1 MFVAESKKAQQELR
15 KAAVD
20 AARMQKKVKKGDP
33 FTFEWFD
40 LLYILENVQ
49 YTVCSETTPLI

>member
-1 MFVAESKKAQQELR
+1 VFVAESKKAQQELR

-33 FTFEWFD
+33 FTFE
-40 LLYILENVQ
+40 
-49 YTVCSETTPLI
+49 